1 MLEPL
6 MLAKVKEEYP
16 DYQNAK
22 CIGIHRLLEG
32 DRSWEISSYDA
43 EIPESVIRKLE
54 LEFAAEYDLA
64 DESDTS

>member
-1 MLEPL
+1 MLERL

-32 DRSWEISSYDA
+32 DRSWGDI
-43 EIPESVIRKLE
+43 E
-54 LEFAAEYDLA
+54 LRR
-64 DESDTS
+64 